1 MDTLKNL
8 IIGGLFLAGASVA
21 GPKAKA
27 FQKEGRDRD
36 FLIYS
41 FIMSGCILA
50 AAYYLFV
57 KALKSAKPD
66 WFLD

>member
-8 IIGGLFLAGASVA
+8 IIGGLFFAGASLA

-27 FQKEGRDRD
+27 FQKEGRHRGE
-36 FLIYS
+36 LLYS

-50 AAYYLFV
+50 AAYYLV
-57 KALKSAKPD
+57 EALKSAKPD
-66 WFLD
+66 WFLN